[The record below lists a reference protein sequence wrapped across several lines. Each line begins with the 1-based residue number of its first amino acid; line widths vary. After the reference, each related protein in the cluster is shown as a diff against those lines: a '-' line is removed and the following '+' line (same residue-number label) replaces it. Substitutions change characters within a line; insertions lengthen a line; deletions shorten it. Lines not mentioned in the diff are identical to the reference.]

1 MQSDDRPTHR
11 DRPRPLRC
19 GMTRRRFVQGGV
31 AGAAATTVL
40 AAGLTQE
47 RDENSA
53 KSSKEV
59 AGYIEKDG
67 PSAQTCTTCHWFY
80 DPDECVLV
88 VSPVSPWGYC
98 NYYED

>member
-1 MQSDDRPTHR
+1 MPDEPKELEIPSRRP
-11 DRPRPLRC
+11 C
-19 GMTRRRFVQGGV
+19 VTRRALMGV
-31 AGAAATTVL
+31 ATGIALATVSGRL
-40 AAGLTQE
+40 ASAQE
-47 RDENSA
+47 RDAHSS
-53 KSSKEV
+53 KSSKTM

-67 PSAQTCTTCHWFY
+67 PSAQSCTTCHWFY